1 MSNNKKNV
9 HVILLARKNS
19 KGVKK
24 KNIRPFNGR
33 PLIYWTLNH
42 CLKSKYISNI
52 WVSSDSRE
60 ILNYSAKY
68 GAKKIL
74 RPKELAGDEASSES
88 GWLHA
93 LNIIKKTYDIDKIP
107 LILAPQITSPVR
119 KNNDFDLAIKKMFN
133 EKLDSLFSG
142 TLIEDFF
149 IWKNKTKLKPNY
161 QMIKRPRR
169 QEIRPNILENGSF
182 YIFNTKKFLDKKIR
196 LFGKI
201 GCYLQNKHQSF
212 QIDDIEDFNLI
223 KLIHK
228 FNIKKQL

>member
-1 MSNNKKNV
+1 MSNDKNNV
-9 HVILLARKNS
+9 HAILLARKNS
-19 KGVKK
+19 KSVKR
-24 KNIRPFNGR
+24 KNIRLFNGK

-52 WVSSDSRE
+52 WVSSDSQE
-60 ILNYSAKY
+60 ILNYSAKF

-74 RPKELAGDEASSES
+74 RPKKLASHKASSES

-93 LNIIKKTYDIDKIP
+93 INIIKKTYDIDKIP

-119 KNNDFDLAIKKMFN
+119 KDNDFDLAIKKMFN

-149 IWKNKTKLKPNY
+149 IWKNKTKLKAHY
-161 QMIKRPRR
+161 QMNKRPRR
-169 QEIRPNILENGSF
+169 QEITPNILENGSF
-182 YIFNTKKFLDKKIR
+182 YIFSKKNFIKKKIR

-201 GCYLQNKHQSF
+201 GNFVQSKLKSF
-212 QIDDIEDFNLI
+212 QIDTHEDLLI
-223 KLIHK
+223 VNTLMGKLK
-228 FNIKKQL
+228 NDKK

>member
-1 MSNNKKNV
+1 MSNDKNNV
-9 HVILLARKNS
+9 HAILLARKNS
-19 KGVKK
+19 KSVKR
-24 KNIRPFNGR
+24 KNIRLFNGK

-52 WVSSDSRE
+52 WVSSDSQE
-60 ILNYSAKY
+60 ILNYSAKF

-74 RPKELAGDEASSES
+74 RPKKLASHKASSES

-93 LNIIKKTYDIDKIP
+93 INIIKKTYDIDKIP

-119 KNNDFDLAIKKMFN
+119 KDNDFDLAIKKMFN

-149 IWKNKTKLKPNY
+149 IWKNKTKLKAHY
-161 QMIKRPRR
+161 QMNKRPRR
-169 QEIRPNILENGSF
+169 QEITPNILENGSF
-182 YIFNTKKFLDKKIR
+182 YIFNSKKFLNKKIR

-201 GCYLQNKHQSF
+201 GCYLQNKHESF
-212 QIDDIEDFNLI
+212 QIDDMEDFNLI

-228 FNIKKQL
+228 FNIKK